1 MDGVLTWTT
10 VSARGMVDT
19 HDLDVN
25 VSQCHMRQRVF
36 EL

>member
-25 VSQCHMRQRVF
+25 VSRLRSKSI
-36 EL
+36 